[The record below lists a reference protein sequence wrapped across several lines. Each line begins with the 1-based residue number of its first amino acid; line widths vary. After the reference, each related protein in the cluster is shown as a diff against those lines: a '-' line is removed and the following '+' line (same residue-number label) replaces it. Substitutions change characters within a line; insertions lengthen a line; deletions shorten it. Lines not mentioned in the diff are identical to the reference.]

1 MTRRRIGQI
10 LLVVGLCSLILGAW
24 AGAQF
29 RAATARKVF
38 FVDPFGLAAADDGR
52 VYVGIDRR
60 EVHAYD
66 AEGRPVAAWTVDP
79 DAGRFRLRV
88 RDDGRIVVARQ
99 TPGERIV
106 YEPDGRLVARELDPG
121 AFARFGPAQDARVET
136 PSGAVFELVEAGL
149 VRSAP
154 GPRTLLVPA
163 PPAPLSAL
171 GSRPIKR
178 LTALL
183 FVGTIGLIVGAVLTA
198 MPTTRAPEAAVR
210 ADA

>member
-1 MTRRRIGQI
+1 M
-10 LLVVGLCSLILGAW
+10 VGLFSLILGAW

-38 FVDPFGLAAADDGR
+38 FVDPFGLAAGDDGR
-52 VYVGIDRR
+52 IYVGIDRR

-79 DAGRFRLRV
+79 EAGRFRLRV
-88 RDDGRIVVARQ
+88 RDDGRVVVARER
-99 TPGERIV
+99 PGERIV
-106 YEPDGRLVARELDPG
+106 YEPDGRLVAREHDPG
-121 AFARFGPAQDARVET
+121 AFARFGPDHDARVET
-136 PSGAVFELVEAGL
+136 AAGAVFELVEAGL
-149 VRSAP
+149 VRVDPA
-154 GPRTLLVPA
+154 PRTLLVPA
-163 PPAPLSAL
+163 PPWPLATL

-183 FVGTIGLIVGAVLTA
+183 FAGTIGLIVGAVLTA
-198 MPTTRAPEAAVR
+198 QPTTPAHEVSAR